1 LDRVSILEVRIVK
14 AVRLR
19 QGQDL
24 REVRLEE
31 RVAQVGDRRMPF
43 ERREREGRLD
53 EIVLEGKAHRVAV
66 AREGDRV
73 FVWCDGGV
81 YAFERVRGSRG
92 SSGGEHAGGLVSPMP
107 GRVRKTLVRPGDT
120 VARGQVLL
128 VLEAMKMEHSIRAPR
143 DGVLKSLFVKEG
155 DLVESGVELAEIE
168 SPPAG
173 G

>member
-1 LDRVSILEVRIVK
+1 MK

-19 QGQDL
+19 HGQDL
-24 REVRLEE
+24 REVRLEAGTA
-31 RVAQVGDRRMPF
+31 RIGDRRMAF
-43 ERREREGRLD
+43 ERSGRDGRL
-53 EIVLEGKAHRVAV
+53 EAIVLDGKAHRVAV

-73 FVWCDGGV
+73 FVWCEGAA

-92 SSGGEHAGGLVSPMP
+92 SSGGDHAGGLVSPMP
-107 GRVRKTLVRPGDT
+107 GRVRKTLVRPGDA

-168 SPPAG
+168 SPSAG